1 MLALLWIA
9 FACATGAAANPRED
23 AARVEALR
31 ASAERLEGRHVVV
44 WLAPGSLAA
53 DEAAAFLRRADAG
66 AAAILAHLGPHAGV
80 EGPAGGRPELFIE
93 RDSPGPRVTG
103 AAAPWIFLPA
113 AQVRRGV
120 SPYLHELVHVLA
132 PWSWRRSEWA
142 AEGFANHVAAAVVD
156 DPAHRAAGGY
166 HRSRILPRGLADL
179 QALRCSPEGEAMRA
193 LVGVDGRRGRY
204 APGHAAR
211 FALTLEQRLR
221 YAPPF
226 YAQAWSFT
234 DALVDAHGL
243 DGFRN
248 IATADDQDAAAR
260 ALTGRSI
267 DALRGDWWA
276 ALERDAPCASRA
288 AVSPIASIVSRG
300 VAVASAPIALGHV
313 DLGSIRI

>member
-1 MLALLWIA
+1 MLALLWFA
-9 FACATGAAANPRED
+9 FACAAGAAANPRED

-31 ASAERLEGRHVVV
+31 ASAERLEGRHVVI

-80 EGPAGGRPELFIE
+80 EGPAGGRPELFVE
-93 RDSPGPRVTG
+93 VQSPGPRVTG

-132 PWSWRRSEWA
+132 PWSWRRSEWT

-156 DPAHRAAGGY
+156 APAHRAAGGY

-193 LVGVDGRRGRY
+193 LVGIDGRRGRY
-204 APGHAAR
+204 APASAAR

-234 DALVDAHGL
+234 DELVAAHGI
-243 DGFRN
+243 DGFRRL
-248 IATADDQDAAAR
+248 ATADDQDVAAR
-260 ALTGRSI
+260 ALTGQGM
-267 DALRGDWWA
+267 AELREAWWRTLEA
-276 ALERDAPCASRA
+276 AEPCVGAPA
-288 AVSPIASIVSRG
+288 A
-300 VAVASAPIALGHV
+300 
-313 DLGSIRI
+313 

>member
-1 MLALLWIA
+1 MALAAAASRAFGLRVVAVLWLAL
-9 FACATGAAANPRED
+9 ACATGAAANPRDD

-31 ASAERLEGRHVVV
+31 ASADRLEGRHVVL
-44 WLAPGSLAA
+44 WTAPGSLAP
-53 DEAAAFLRRADAG
+53 DEASALLRRADAG
-66 AAAILAHLGPHAGV
+66 AAAIIAHLGPHAGV
-80 EGPAGGRPELFIE
+80 EGPAGAKPELFVE
-93 RDSPGPRVTG
+93 DDSPGPRVTS

-132 PWSWRRSEWA
+132 PWSWRRSEWT
-142 AEGFANHVAAAVVD
+142 AEGFANHLAAAVVD
-156 DPAHRAAGGY
+156 DPAHVAAGGY

-179 QALRCSPEGEAMRA
+179 QAQRCSPEGEAMRA

-204 APGHAAR
+204 APEHAAR

-234 DALVDAHGL
+234 DALVAAHGL
-243 DGFRN
+243 DGFRR

-260 ALTGRSI
+260 ALAGQGI
-267 DALRGDWWA
+267 AELREAWWSTLEA
-276 ALERDAPCASRA
+276 AEPCGGAR
-288 AVSPIASIVSRG
+288 VSR
-300 VAVASAPIALGHV
+300 
-313 DLGSIRI
+313 

>member
-1 MLALLWIA
+1 MLALLWFA
-9 FACATGAAANPRED
+9 FACAAGAAANPRED

-80 EGPAGGRPELFIE
+80 EGPAGGRPELFVE
-93 RDSPGPRVTG
+93 AQSPGPRVTG

-113 AQVRRGV
+113 VQVRRGV

-132 PWSWRRSEWA
+132 PWSWRRSEWT
-142 AEGFANHVAAAVVD
+142 AEGFANHVAAIAVD

-166 HRSRILPRGLADL
+166 QRSRILPRGLADL
-179 QALRCSPEGEAMRA
+179 QALRCSPEGERMRA

-204 APGHAAR
+204 APEHAAR

-234 DALVDAHGL
+234 DALVAAHGI
-243 DGFRN
+243 DGFHRL
-248 IATADDQDAAAR
+248 ATADDQDAAAR
-260 ALTGRSI
+260 ALTGQGM
-267 DALRGDWWA
+267 AELREAWWRTLEA
-276 ALERDAPCASRA
+276 AEPCVGAPA
-288 AVSPIASIVSRG
+288 A
-300 VAVASAPIALGHV
+300 
-313 DLGSIRI
+313 